1 MLTAR
6 QLLIFKCIVEEFIET
21 AEPVGSK
28 TLMTKYELPY
38 SSATIR
44 NEMSFLEEHGFLEKT
59 HTSSGR
65 IPSTQ
70 GYRFY
75 VNTVMQPNV
84 DDEVKNQVA
93 TLLGERHRSLN
104 EIIQESCQILSE
116 LTHLTTVALGPNSS
130 YERLQNITLVPLNEH
145 SVTAIIVTDKGHVEN
160 RMFNIK
166 NNAYLEDLKSCVNV
180 MNDLLDGTPINQV
193 AFRLERDVKPILSA
207 RIKEHEILFN
217 AFLEAF
223 MKFANS
229 SVYFSGKE
237 NMLYQPEYNDVNK
250 LRRLVSA
257 FENSQ
262 SWKNLEPVALEEGV
276 SVRIGNESPIE
287 ELNDVSVISA
297 SFKTGEESKG
307 SISVIG
313 PTRMPYEKVV
323 SLVEYISKSLE
334 KVILGNDEDDE

>member
-6 QLLIFKCIVEEFIET
+6 QLLIFKCIVEEFVET

-28 TLMTKYELPY
+28 TLMTKYQLPY

-44 NEMSFLEEHGFLEKT
+44 NEMSFLEEHGYLEKT

-75 VNTVMQPNV
+75 VNTLLQPNV

-93 TLLGERHRSLN
+93 TFLGERHRSLN
-104 EIIQESCQILSE
+104 EIIQESCQMLSE
-116 LTHLTTVALGPNSS
+116 LTQLTTVALGPNSD
-130 YERLQNITLVPLNEH
+130 YERLQNITLVPLSEH

-166 NNAYLEDLKSCVNV
+166 NNAYLEDLTNCVDV

-193 AFRLERDVKPILSA
+193 AFRLERDVKPILNA
-207 RIKEHEILFN
+207 RIKEHEVLFN

-229 SVYFSGKE
+229 NIYFSGKE

-250 LRRLVSA
+250 LRKLVSA

-262 SWKNLEPVALEEGV
+262 SWKNLEPLSIEEGV
-276 SVRIGNESPIE
+276 SVRIGSDSPIKD
-287 ELNDVSVISA
+287 LNDVSVISA
-297 SFKTGEESKG
+297 SFKTGKESKG

-323 SLVEYISKSLE
+323 SLVEYISKTIEHVLLS
-334 KVILGNDEDDE
+334 DEDDE

>member
-1 MLTAR
+1 MLSTR
-6 QLLIFKCIVEEFIET
+6 QLLIFKCIVEEFVET

-28 TLMTKYELPY
+28 TLMEKYQLPY

-44 NEMSFLEEHGFLEKT
+44 NEMSYLEETEFLEKT

-65 IPSTQ
+65 VPSTK

-75 VNTVMQPNV
+75 VNTLLQPSV

-93 TLLGERHRSLN
+93 VLLGDRHRSLN
-104 EIIQESCQILSE
+104 EIIQESCQMLSE
-116 LTHLTTVALGPNSS
+116 LTHLTSVALGPDSS
-130 YERLQNITLVPLNEH
+130 YECLQNITLVPLGEH

-160 RMFNIK
+160 RMFSIK
-166 NNAYLEDLKSCVNV
+166 NNAYMEDLTSCVSV
-180 MNDLLDGTPINQV
+180 MNELLDGTPINQV
-193 AFRLERDVKPILSA
+193 AYRLERDVKPILSA
-207 RIKEHEILFN
+207 RVKEHEVLFN

-229 SVYFSGKE
+229 HVYFSGKE

-262 SWKNLEPVALEEGV
+262 SWKMLESIHEEDGV
-276 SVRIGNESPIE
+276 CIRIGNESPIE
-287 ELNDVSVISA
+287 ELSDVSVISA
-297 SFKTGEESKG
+297 SFKTGRESKG

-323 SLVEYISKSLE
+323 SLVEYISRSLE
-334 KVILGNDEDDE
+334 EVLGNEEEDE